1 LLAYHRLTRNESLP
15 YLVVS
20 YHATHGTAS
29 GDPLAD
35 AVIIWT
41 RYTPASVDDDIEL
54 EFRMA
59 AVNPNL
65 VVEDHLDPEKNPN
78 LRRGFVTVTSASD
91 FVAKIDVTGL
101 ESGTDFVFAFS
112 HGEYVSDVGQTKTAP
127 ANDAD
132 VESLT
137 YAVFS
142 CAHFANGY
150 FHSYDLG
157 SVIKDIDFWVHV
169 GDYLVS
175 MLWLDIEKRM
185 CFAFV

>member
-1 LLAYHRLTRNESLP
+1 
-15 YLVVS
+15 
-20 YHATHGTAS
+20 
-29 GDPLAD
+29 
-35 AVIIWT
+35 
-41 RYTPASVDDDIEL
+41 
-54 EFRMA
+54 MA
-59 AVNPNL
+59 AVDPNL

-112 HGEYVSDVGQTKTAP
+112 HGDNVSDVGQTKTAP
-127 ANDAD
+127 ANGAD

-169 GDYLVS
+169 GDYIVS
-175 MLWLDIEKRM
+175 TLRFDTVPGGGEVE
-185 CFAFV
+185 AFV

>member
-1 LLAYHRLTRNESLP
+1 M
-15 YLVVS
+15 
-20 YHATHGTAS
+20 
-29 GDPLAD
+29 
-35 AVIIWT
+35 
-41 RYTPASVDDDIEL
+41 SVDEVIEL

-59 AVNPNL
+59 AVDPNL

-112 HGEYVSDVGQTKTAP
+112 HGEAVSDVGQTKTAP

-157 SVIKDIDFWVHV
+157 SIIKDIDFWVHV

-175 MLWLDIEKRM
+175 VL
-185 CFAFV
+185 